1 MKWIGLTGS
10 LGTGKS
16 TAADFLRRKG
26 YPVID
31 ADQIAKEVV
40 ASGSPGLKAVVAE
53 FGAGVL
59 APDQSLD
66 RAKMAAIVFSDPSKL
81 SKLESLIHP
90 LVQDRVREIRKAL
103 QGQGF
108 QLAFYDVPLLFEKNL
123 TGFDH
128 IVTVTADPVEQRA
141 RLLVR
146 NSWTKE
152 EIEKRLASQWPLDK
166 KIAGSDFVVD
176 NSGDLRQLEAEIDA
190 LLGKLGQLI

>member
-16 TAADFLRRKG
+16 TAADFLRRRG

-31 ADQIAKEVV
+31 ADQIAKEVI
-40 ASGSPGLKAVVAE
+40 APGTPGLKSVIDE
-53 FGAGVL
+53 FGPGVL

-66 RAKMAAIVFSDPSKL
+66 RAKMAAIVFSDPAKL

-146 NSWTKE
+146 NSWTNE
-152 EIEKRLASQWPLDK
+152 EIDRRLATQWPQAK
-166 KIAGSDFVVD
+166 KVAGSDFVVD
-176 NSGDLRQLEAEIDA
+176 NSGDLTHLEREIDA
-190 LLGKLGQLI
+190 LLKKLI